1 MGLIAERAANG
12 MQARQTYRTASRMQR
27 RRSYVQSKTGM
38 REDFSSREEPA
49 PAAAPAPAPAA
60 APAPAPAA
68 ADAAASEPEYVGELE
83 RLAQLRDQ
91 GILSDEE
98 FQAKKKQILGI

>member
-1 MGLIAERAANG
+1 MGLVAARAG
-12 MQARQTYRTASRMQR
+12 GRMQGRQTYRTMSRMQR
-27 RRSYVQSKTGM
+27 RRSYIQSKTGM

-49 PAAAPAPAPAA
+49 EAAAPAAAPAPAPAA
-60 APAPAPAA
+60 AP
-68 ADAAASEPEYVGELE
+68 EPDYVGELE

-98 FQAKKKQILGI
+98 FEAKKKQILGI